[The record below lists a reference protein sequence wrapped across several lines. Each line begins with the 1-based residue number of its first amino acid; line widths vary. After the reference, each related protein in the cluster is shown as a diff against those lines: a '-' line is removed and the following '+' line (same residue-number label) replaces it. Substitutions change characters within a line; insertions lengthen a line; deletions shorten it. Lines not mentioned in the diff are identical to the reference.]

1 MENVLKKLCL
11 PVYRVRIVEE
21 KILTNIVCYL
31 SIEDFLKLGFSD
43 RNAVMSLRIECLT
56 NTSVITKVLVKIDD
70 VFSVKQMSNILRVSE
85 RTVLRRMVEYGLK
98 IRNFFNIYDDQL
110 DSDVLALTK
119 DYSFY
124 GETDLR
130 GFFERE
136 VNNHSTLPI

>member
-70 VFSVKQMSNILRVSE
+70 VFSVKQMSNILHVSE

-110 DSDVLALTK
+110 DSDVLALTN

-130 GFFERE
+130 EFFERE
-136 VNNHSTLPI
+136 VNNHSALPI